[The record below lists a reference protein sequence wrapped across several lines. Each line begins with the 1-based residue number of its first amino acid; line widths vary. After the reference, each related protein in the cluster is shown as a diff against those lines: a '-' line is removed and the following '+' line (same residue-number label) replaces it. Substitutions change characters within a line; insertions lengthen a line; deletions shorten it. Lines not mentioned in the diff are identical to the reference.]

1 MCRVGVFNQSHA
13 SLTSPEALSALRK
26 LATENP
32 ILYNEFTAN
41 IHSTT
46 AEGVEPD
53 YFTEPDDIG
62 VVDESDTPVD
72 VAIEHVLAESAGA
85 PHGFVVR
92 DDGALARSGNV
103 EDPDSDD
110 VDGACTSEGQV
121 EPPVNVPEPIL
132 GWGHRKKK
140 VSERYGLELHLWES
154 K

>member
-46 AEGVEPD
+46 GEGVEPD

-103 EDPDSDD
+103 E
-110 VDGACTSEGQV
+110 
-121 EPPVNVPEPIL
+121 PPVNVPEPIL
-132 GWGHRKKK
+132 GRGHRKKK
-140 VSERYGLELHLWES
+140 VSERYGLELHLWKS